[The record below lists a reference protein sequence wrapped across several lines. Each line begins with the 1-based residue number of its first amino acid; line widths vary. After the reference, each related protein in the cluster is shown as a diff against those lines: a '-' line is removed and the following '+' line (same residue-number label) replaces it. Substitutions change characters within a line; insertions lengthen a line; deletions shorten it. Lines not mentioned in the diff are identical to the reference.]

1 MYKHPSIDVVASIGK
16 GSTHMT
22 NENVGA
28 FQAKFTRVTFQLN
41 VKFISQ
47 AIDNPSFKRFQYGRC
62 VRITRKCLGNIS
74 LTLPLRKK
82 KNFAICF

>member
-41 VKFISQ
+41 VIFISQ

-62 VRITRKCLGNIS
+62 VRITLGNIS
-74 LTLPLRKK
+74 LTLPLREK